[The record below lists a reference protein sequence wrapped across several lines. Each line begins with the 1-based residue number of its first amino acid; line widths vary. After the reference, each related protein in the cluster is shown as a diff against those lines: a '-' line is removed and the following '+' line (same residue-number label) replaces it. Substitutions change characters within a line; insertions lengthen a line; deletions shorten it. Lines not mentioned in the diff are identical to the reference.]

1 MSSSPTRQIFEDYVR
16 FFFAISNILRIMFDP
31 DSRVPRPN
39 QNLIYFGACIVAGLR
54 LARQNQVNVRVV
66 PISIAVAESVELAHD
81 IYTRIFRIMPKA
93 MENVN

>member
-1 MSSSPTRQIFEDYVR
+1 MSSSPTHQIFEDYVR
-16 FFFAISNILRIMFDP
+16 FSFATSNIPRIMFDP

-66 PISIAVAESVELAHD
+66 PITIAVAESVELAHD

-93 MENVN
+93 METVN